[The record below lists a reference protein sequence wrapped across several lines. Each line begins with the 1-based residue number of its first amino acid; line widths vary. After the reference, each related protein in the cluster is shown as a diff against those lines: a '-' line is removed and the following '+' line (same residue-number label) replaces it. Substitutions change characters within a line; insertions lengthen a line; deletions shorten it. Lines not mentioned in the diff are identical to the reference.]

1 MMNEKNEWMDERTKE
16 RMNGWM
22 DGWMPEWTN
31 EMMNEGHEVK
41 EMIMDKISQEPS
53 KSLWARLISLMRK
66 EI

>member
-31 EMMNEGHEVK
+31 EMMNEGHEVN
-41 EMIMDKISQEPS
+41 EMIMGKISQES
-53 KSLWARLISLMRK
+53 RKSLWTRLISLMRK

>member
-1 MMNEKNEWMDERTKE
+1 MMNEKNEWMEERTKE

-31 EMMNEGHEVK
+31 EMMNEGHEVN
-41 EMIMDKISQEPS
+41 EMIMGKISREPS
-53 KSLWARLISLMRK
+53 KSLWARLILPMRK